1 MSASTTAAEL
11 AKLGA
16 QVSRLASNDRAARKT
31 DATMYLRKAI
41 ELLEGC
47 HRPTPNLTRV
57 AELLVEAADL
67 LTGEGAT

>member
-1 MSASTTAAEL
+1 MSASTTPADI

-16 QVSRLASNDRAARKT
+16 QVSRLASSDRTARKT
-31 DATMYLRKAI
+31 DATMHLRKAI

-47 HRPTPNLTRV
+47 HRSTPNLTRV

-67 LTGEGAT
+67 LDVEAT